1 MCKFI
6 FKKKKKKL
14 LVIQQLYSIL
24 GKKFLKF
31 SAHFPTQKHILS
43 PRWWWSERK
52 EKKENNRVLVRLIC
66 FAPLF
71 FIHSLAYL
79 YRIPLLCSSL
89 TSSSRS
95 AKALSQN
102 FYLARDVDGNSRGGV
117 PSPRLN
123 GVDHPDR
130 RERYSIFTRWCV
142 LFDQVVTYRVREEEF
157 LSRHDSRSNGMEI
170 SFVHGISF
178 FER

>member
-6 FKKKKKKL
+6 LKKKKL

-31 SAHFPTQKHILS
+31 STHFPTQKHILS
-43 PRWWWSERK
+43 PHWWWSERK
-52 EKKENNRVLVRLIC
+52 ERKENNYLFRPTFPHPPLPLSLCIESRYSVLLS
-66 FAPLF
+66 PLRHASDRRKHSCRRI
-71 FIHSLAYL
+71 FI
-79 YRIPLLCSSL
+79 
-89 TSSSRS
+89 SRW
-95 AKALSQN
+95 N
-102 FYLARDVDGNSRGGV
+102 VDGNSRGGV